1 MRLAWDMATLDQKD
15 GRIVERR
22 AEIYLRLAFSRAHT
36 ASLDN
41 WFDDMCIFFKL
52 GHVRPRPSIKV
63 TISVQSPLC
72 CVKHNESSFILGQF
86 ITCKKHRLQWTNA
99 ANKLVINMNSA
110 WTQYYRFRKG
120 TEIWQPKNWKAWRA
134 QIKKIQI
141 RATTNFEDWESRL
154 LRNKT
159 T

>member
-1 MRLAWDMATLDQKD
+1 MRYGNTRSKRWLDSRKK
-15 GRIVERR
+15 R

-63 TISVQSPLC
+63 TRSVQSLLR
-72 CVKHNESSFILGQF
+72 CVKHSESSFILGQF
-86 ITCKKHRLQWTNA
+86 ITCKKHPLQWTNA
-99 ANKLVINMNSA
+99 ENELVIIVNSV
-110 WTQYYRFRKG
+110 WTQYYRFWKG
-120 TEIWQPKNWKAWRA
+120 TKIWQPKNWKAWRA
-134 QIKKIQI
+134 QIKNIQI
-141 RATTNFEDWESRL
+141 RATTDFEDWESRL
-154 LRNKT
+154 LWDKT